1 MRCHCCSNALEK
13 PTRPTKAPTAIPI
26 PPSVSRVLS
35 RLRQRFLNAN
45 PENDND
51 VAAISRKASFC
62 LRIERNRAAS
72 VPRRYLDALVQDNSG
87 SKVYEGF
94 SSFPAGLQDVPL
106 NYGERIVVPKTSYFV
121 RMALSYGATRK
132 LKRWIRSDLVA
143 VEGVNSWMTRKPE
156 LIRSACNV
164 WRAQL
169 VDATLACSLL
179 AGVSK
184 PKVFR
189 GR

>member
-51 VAAISRKASFC
+51 AAAIESKGVLL
-62 LRIERNRAAS
+62 LRIEENRAAS
-72 VPRRYLDALVQDNSG
+72 VPRRYFDAPVQDNSG

-94 SSFPAGLQDVPL
+94 SSSGSGSV
-106 NYGERIVVPKTSYFV
+106 
-121 RMALSYGATRK
+121 
-132 LKRWIRSDLVA
+132 WIRF
-143 VEGVNSWMTRKPE
+143 ER
-156 LIRSACNV
+156 
-164 WRAQL
+164 
-169 VDATLACSLL
+169 
-179 AGVSK
+179 
-184 PKVFR
+184 
-189 GR
+189 